1 MKREEILQR
10 LRFTVPE
17 KKRKRVIVHTDICNE
32 ADDPFAI
39 MHHLLTPSEEVEG
52 IIAGHNEWVM
62 GVLLPMVAKQRGM
75 SPEEFE
81 RAMMQ
86 QDEEKQSMTTPR
98 CQSMEK
104 SYQEGLKILKLAEID
119 DVPMLRGSVIEL
131 QSDKAEDLPESEGAD
146 FIIQQARKEDD
157 RPLYVALQG
166 CLTDLAIA
174 YLKEPSIADKVI
186 AIWIGGGKYPEGGDE
201 FNLKQDILAARVLFN
216 SPMEIWQIPVNVYVT
231 MEFSLSELVDKIAPC
246 GEIGAYLCDEM
257 LTFNEKM
264 GMTPGDFPH
273 GEIWSIGDNPTVS
286 VLLQN
291 SALPCYH
298 MEHAPYINDDY
309 TYTPRA
315 DSKLIRV
322 YDSVDARLTLSD
334 LFSKLRLCYGTA
346 ARRVE

>member
-10 LRFTVPE
+10 LHFTVPE

-62 GVLLPMVAKQRGM
+62 RVMAPMLAKQQGM
-75 SPEEFE
+75 TQEEFE
-81 RAMMQ
+81 KAVMRENSDTEAL
-86 QDEEKQSMTTPR
+86 TPPR
-98 CQSMEK
+98 FQSMER

-119 DVPMLRGSVIEL
+119 DVPMLRGSVREL
-131 QSDKAEDLPESEGAD
+131 QSENVEELPESEGAD
-146 FIIQQARKEDD
+146 FIIRQAKKEDD
-157 RPLYVALQG
+157 RPLYVALLG

-201 FNLKQDILAARVLFN
+201 FNLEQDLLAARILFD
-216 SPMEIWQIPVNVYVT
+216 SPMEIWQVPVNVYCT
-231 MEFSLSELVDKIAPC
+231 MEFSLSELVDKISPC
-246 GEIGAYLCDEM
+246 GEIGAYLCEEM

-264 GMTPGDFPH
+264 GERPGDFPH

-291 SALPCYH
+291 AAMECYH

-309 TYTPRA
+309 TYTQRA

-322 YDSVDARLTLSD
+322 YDSVDVRLTMSD
-334 LFSKLRLCYGTA
+334 LFSKLRLCYGK
-346 ARRVE
+346 